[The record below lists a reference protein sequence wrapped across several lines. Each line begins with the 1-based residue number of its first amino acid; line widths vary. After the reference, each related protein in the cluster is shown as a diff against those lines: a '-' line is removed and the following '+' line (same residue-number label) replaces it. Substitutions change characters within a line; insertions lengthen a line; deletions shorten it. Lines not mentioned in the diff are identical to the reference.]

1 MIKNLYK
8 INHIY
13 NNLDLLENKH
23 VYEVDPV
30 PGIQMCE
37 TMAKRMREDFDIIV
51 KALEEKQLF
60 ANLYR
65 FL

>member
-30 PGIQMCE
+30 PGIQKCE
-37 TMAKRMREDFDIIV
+37 TMAKRMREDFDLIV